1 MLRAGVKK
9 ISQDRREA
17 VKVLLN
23 SLESFLEKSEW
34 FAGDELTVADLA
46 ILASV
51 GTIKVCV
58 IKILINDDCLSI
70 CDFISG
76 LGCELW

>member
-23 SLESFLEKSEW
+23 TLESFLEKSEW
-34 FAGDELTVADLA
+34 FAGDELTIADLA
-46 ILASV
+46 ILANV
-51 GTIKVCV
+51 ATIKVLKYSFYRKQLNC
-58 IKILINDDCLSI
+58 
-70 CDFISG
+70 
-76 LGCELW
+76 

>member
-17 VKVLLN
+17 VKILLN

-34 FAGDELTVADLA
+34 FAGDELTIADLA
-46 ILASV
+46 ILANV
-51 GTIKVCV
+51 ATVKVRR
-58 IKILINDDCLSI
+58 LSPVVKPN
-70 CDFISG
+70 
-76 LGCELW
+76 